1 MTLDNLSKIG
11 RLKPHQPT
19 RDEVARLLAS
29 ADTALRDARLAGM
42 STTSRLDLAYKAIMQ
57 AALAAL
63 YGNGYRPSTNEPG
76 HQQTTIQALPK
87 TVGLTAGR
95 MTVLDGFRRASR
107 PGRSPVSVGSSPVQ
121 ESLSF
126 PFGLG
131 ICSVA
136 DRGTAS
142 GLVQRHS

>member
-42 STTSRLDLAYKAIMQ
+42 STTSRLDLSYKAIMQ

-63 YGNGYRPSTNEPG
+63 YGNGYRPRQMSPG
-76 HQQTTIQALPK
+76 IS
-87 TVGLTAGR
+87 
-95 MTVLDGFRRASR
+95 RRLSSLCQR
-107 PGRSPVSVGSSPVQ
+107 PS
-121 ESLSF
+121 
-126 PFGLG
+126 
-131 ICSVA
+131 A
-136 DRGTAS
+136 
-142 GLVQRHS
+142 

>member
-29 ADTALRDARLAGM
+29 ADTALRDAKLAGM

-63 YGNGYRPSTNEPG
+63 YGNSYRPSTSEPG
-76 HQQTTIQALPK
+76 HQQTTIQSLPK
-87 TVGLTAGR
+87 TIGLTAAR
-95 MTVLDGFRRASR
+95 MTVLDGFRRARNLADYEGAEVEEAKARECIQWADALIADVRGWLKKNR
-107 PGRSPVSVGSSPVQ
+107 P
-121 ESLSF
+121 
-126 PFGLG
+126 
-131 ICSVA
+131 
-136 DRGTAS
+136 D
-142 GLVQRHS
+142 LV